1 MICFETLYVDNKK
14 VNCIIG
20 KLQYYRCLVDENGV
34 GLINK
39 NAKGEFDC
47 CYPKKNKDKEEKSDK
62 RGIYNS
68 AFTVEN
74 EAEKII
80 TSFKEFLKKQ

>member
-1 MICFETLYVDNKK
+1 MI
-14 VNCIIG
+14 
-20 KLQYYRCLVDENGV
+20 Q
-34 GLINK
+34 
-39 NAKGEFDC
+39 
-47 CYPKKNKDKEEKSDK
+47 KNKDKEEKSDK